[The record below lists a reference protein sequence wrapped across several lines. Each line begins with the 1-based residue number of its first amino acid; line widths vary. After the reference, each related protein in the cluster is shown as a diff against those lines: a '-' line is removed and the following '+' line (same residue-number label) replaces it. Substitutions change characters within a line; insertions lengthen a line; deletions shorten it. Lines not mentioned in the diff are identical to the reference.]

1 MKQTTQSSMHHM
13 AKQPMTTFAM
23 VLLWTGALIALL
35 LNPRVAAA
43 QGAVPYLPQPLDGC
57 YDVAVYGV
65 GLYDGGQGQVTIQPP
80 PGEIV
85 LALMEWA
92 GVEDTT
98 PGGLTL
104 DGTSTLTIDGQSVVG
119 APAEPLQ
126 WDGGHLLGNAAYD
139 PQGFADVGPDGW
151 FAWNANI
158 GPGGLEFIPAHMSQP
173 ITLQIEDWDAA
184 VVNGRR
190 ARQTNGASVTIVYR
204 TDSDAQ
210 PGVCGVENKIQILT
224 GIDTYHQSQ
233 NQDISELL
241 VFDIDPAPIARTV
254 RMYFS
259 HAGTD
264 RGQQECRGGAIWMA
278 VGDSPATRP
287 GSGFF
292 VPEHDIVAIGDT
304 NQDGVARG
312 YGING
317 GVEIVNDP
325 FTSPSLPCTPALNP
339 APDEA
344 YEAGHP
350 YPGGASTSPYRS
362 LAMVPET
369 GGDVGWPGEWGVVE
383 MRVVVPP
390 NTEWMAFQLE
400 SERDQNGESG
410 GWVGNGV
417 FAVIPTSTLGDRV
430 WEDLDGDGIQD
441 AGEPGIAGAI
451 VNLYDPADHLLDSTA
466 TNASG
471 LYQFTDLVTA
481 DYVLEFVKPNGF
493 APSPQNAGGPG
504 SEEVDSDADPNTGRT
519 AIISPAPSEVDL
531 SWDAGFYRP
540 VTLGDTVWI
549 DVNRNG
555 IQDAGEPG
563 LNGVTVDLHGA
574 GSDDAFDTG
583 DDIIRQTVTAANGQ
597 DDGRYLFEDL
607 PPGRYR
613 LVFERP
619 PGYRF
624 TQPNVGDDD
633 RDSDADPDSGETVVY
648 ALISGERNLSVDAGL
663 IQLTPSIR
671 IQKLPDLQKIER
683 GATASFQLIVHN
695 DGDNPLHNVTVTD
708 PRSPDC
714 DKAIGDL
721 NAGAQVTYGCSLA
734 GVDADFVNV
743 ATVSGQDEFGA
754 QVSGQDDAMV
764 DVLPTVSLIKSAAP
778 ITRPEPGGDFT
789 FTLAIH
795 NTASEPVTITA
806 LEDTNPLS
814 QACLGLVGQTLAV
827 DETRTCSYGVHHTD
841 IAVYENVAVV
851 TVEDD
856 ESNPAQADDRAT
868 VEVFD
873 VLPTIRVVKEA
884 DLGFVLQTGG
894 EVTFTVSISNTA
906 VEEVTL
912 FFLEDDIHGPL
923 DGQGTCVL
931 PQTISVGGSYT
942 CEFSAFVTPGEDGE
956 IDTVT
961 AKARDDEGNEA
972 SASDTAT
979 VLPLTPRADS
989 SVGDYVW
996 LDANADGIQDED
1008 ESGVVGVK
1016 VELFKADGQLVG
1028 TTETNADGL
1037 YRFKNLIAGDYYVVV
1052 TPMANSGEFVGF
1064 SPMYQGND
1072 PAKDS
1077 DVYRITEND
1086 VVKGRTE
1093 VFVLPTDM
1101 EDMTRDAGLIAPT
1114 AINLASFTAD
1124 IHGAVVKIEWV
1135 TEAEAGT
1142 LGYHLF
1148 RGTSPL
1154 RTEAVRITSGLIPS
1168 QGSDGGVY
1176 SFTDDS
1182 VVGGVTFYYWL
1193 REVAGEE
1200 YTEYGPVSVTVSNA
1214 TSAGR
1219 LFLPLIKSE

>member
-1 MKQTTQSSMHHM
+1 MKQTLQSPMHNM
-13 AKQPMTTFAM
+13 AKRSVTTLTMA
-23 VLLWTGALIALL
+23 LLWAGVLIALL
-35 LNPRVAAA
+35 LTPRVAAA
-43 QGAVPYLPQPLDGC
+43 QGAVPYLPQSLDGC

-85 LALMEWA
+85 LALIEWA

-104 DGTSTLTIDGQSVVG
+104 DGTSTLTINGQPVVG

-126 WDGGHLLGNAAYD
+126 WNGGALMGNAGYD
-139 PQGFADVGPDGW
+139 PQGFADVGPRGW
-151 FAWNANI
+151 FAWNADI
-158 GPGGLEFIPAHMSQP
+158 GPDGLEFIPEHMSQP
-173 ITLQIEDWDAA
+173 LTLQIEDWDAA
-184 VVNGRR
+184 TIGGRR
-190 ARQTNGASVTIVYR
+190 ARQTNGASITIVYR
-204 TDSDAQ
+204 TDSDAD

-278 VGDSPATRP
+278 VGDSSSTRP

-312 YGING
+312 YGVNG

-325 FTSPSLPCTPALNP
+325 FTSPSLPCTPTLNP
-339 APDEA
+339 APDET
-344 YEAGHP
+344 YEPGHP
-350 YPGGASTSPYRS
+350 YPGGASTAPYRS
-362 LAMVPET
+362 LAMVPPT

-400 SERDQNGESG
+400 SERDQHGESG

-441 AGEPGIAGAI
+441 ADEPGIAGATI
-451 VNLYDPADHLLDSTA
+451 NLRNAAGQLLDSTA
-466 TNASG
+466 TNANG
-471 LYQFTDLVTA
+471 LYQFTDLVTT
-481 DYVLEFVKPNGF
+481 DYILEFVKPEGF

-504 SEEVDSDADPNTGRT
+504 SEGVDSDADPITGRT
-519 AIISPAPSEVDL
+519 GIISPAPSEVDL
-531 SWDAGFYRP
+531 DWDAGFYRQGA
-540 VTLGDTVWI
+540 LGDTVWI

-555 IQDAGEPG
+555 VQDEGEPG
-563 LNGVTVDLHGA
+563 LNGVTVRLRGA
-574 GSDDAFDTG
+574 GADDVFGTSDDIT
-583 DDIIRQTVTAANGQ
+583 RQMVTATNGQ
-597 DDGRYLFEDL
+597 NDGRYLFENVS
-607 PPGRYR
+607 PGRYR
-613 LVFERP
+613 LTFDLP
-619 PGYRF
+619 ADYRF
-624 TQPNVGDDD
+624 TQSNVGDDD
-633 RDSDADPDSGETVVY
+633 RDSDADPATGETAAY

-663 IQLTPSIR
+663 IQLTSSIR
-671 IQKLPDLQKIER
+671 IQKLPDLQKIAR
-683 GATASFQLIVHN
+683 GATANFQLIVHN
-695 DGDNPLHNVTVTD
+695 NGDNPLHNVTVSD
-708 PRSPDC
+708 PLAPDC
-714 DKAIGDL
+714 DANIGDL
-721 NAGAQVTYGCSLA
+721 NTGAQVTYGCSLA

-743 ATVSGQDEFGA
+743 AAVSGQDEFGV
-754 QVSGQDDAMV
+754 QVSDQDNAVV
-764 DVLPTVSLIKSAAP
+764 DVLPTVALTKSAAP
-778 ITRPEPGGDFT
+778 ITRPEPGGDFI
-789 FTLAIH
+789 FTLTVH

-806 LEDTNPLS
+806 LNDTNPLS
-814 QACLGLVGQTLAV
+814 RACLDLIGETLAV
-827 DETRTCSYGVHHTD
+827 DETHTCSYGVHHTE
-841 IAVYENVAVV
+841 IAVYKNEAAV

-856 ESNPAQADDRAT
+856 EGNPAQASAQAT

-873 VLPTIRVVKEA
+873 VPPTIRVVKEA
-884 DLGFVLQTGG
+884 DPGFVLQTGG
-894 EVTFTVSISNTA
+894 QVTFTVSISNTT
-906 VEEVTL
+906 VEELTL

-923 DGQGTCVL
+923 NGQGTCAL
-931 PQTISVGGSYT
+931 PQTLTVGGGYACAFT
-942 CEFSAFVTPGEDGE
+942 AFVTPGEDGE

-979 VLPLTPRADS
+979 VLPLTPRAES

-996 LDANADGIQDED
+996 LDANADGIQDEG
-1008 ESGVVGVK
+1008 ESGVAGVK
-1016 VELFKADGQLVG
+1016 VELFKADGQAAGV
-1028 TTETNADGL
+1028 TETDADGHYL
-1037 YRFKNLIAGDYYVVV
+1037 FKDLIAGDYYVVV
-1052 TPMANSGEFVGF
+1052 TPMANSGEFIGF
-1064 SPMYQGND
+1064 SPMHQGD
-1072 PAKDS
+1072 DLTKDS
-1077 DVYRITEND
+1077 DVYRITEGD

-1093 VFVLPTDM
+1093 VFTLATKVQDL
-1101 EDMTRDAGLIAPT
+1101 TRDAGLIAPT
-1114 AINLASFTAD
+1114 VVDLASFTVEP
-1124 IHGAVVKIEWV
+1124 HGDAVVIEWV
-1135 TEAEAGT
+1135 TDAEAGT

-1154 RTEAVRITSGLIPS
+1154 RVEAVRITGDLIPS

-1176 SFTDDS
+1176 TFTDDS
-1182 VVGGVTFYYWL
+1182 VVNDVTFYYWL

-1200 YTEYGPVSVTVSNA
+1200 YTEYGPVSIMVSNA
-1214 TSAGR
+1214 TNAGR
-1219 LFLPLIKSE
+1219 LFLPLVKSE